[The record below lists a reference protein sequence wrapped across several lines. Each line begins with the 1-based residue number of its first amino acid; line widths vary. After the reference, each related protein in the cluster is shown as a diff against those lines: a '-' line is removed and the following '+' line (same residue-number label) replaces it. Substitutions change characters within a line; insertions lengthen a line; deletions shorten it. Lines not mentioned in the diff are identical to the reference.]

1 MDCSK
6 NRLSSGVNDPD
17 MEVGSVRARPRDV
30 FGISVLLTLLLAILL
45 AMWTVG
51 LEDPHGLSHAT
62 PVRAADVPSL
72 EPLYGA
78 VQTPW
83 RSLDWSPDGRQI
95 ALTGEA
101 DGVTIVEAA
110 TGQVA
115 AHWKVP
121 AYTNVIRWSP
131 DGSHLAVGGWTG
143 IVGPGWVYVYTA
155 EGFLERSWEAH
166 SREVGGLAWAPNG
179 TWLATAANARFA
191 IWEAGTG
198 VLVRRVLNAS
208 VWGEA
213 ADWSPDGHYLA
224 FDAVGGPSIYDAI
237 TGEPVYIDPSKE
249 TLDVRGPAWSHAGD
263 RIASSNLVG
272 CTRVV
277 TRDGTSVWSY
287 DTPSSG
293 SCDGTWFTRRP
304 SWSPSDDLLAVPT
317 SPGIRVFD
325 AATGTLLRVL
335 AFPVGDYGPSTV
347 IGNYAPGDSRDIDVE
362 WSPIA
367 DALASTGSMSN
378 PSLRLWGLPHR
389 TAGLWGLAFE
399 AVLIGGLPVVLGR
412 EFFGILRE
420 PARVLARRENGPDP
434 IARGG
439 VWLAFAFLVAA
450 LQSSVLDVLGRIYGA
465 KVVPPAGWFAA
476 MLILSI
482 AIAAPAVLVGVW
494 AFRAVGWPGQE
505 MPGRPGIKTVA
516 RILGWSLVPV
526 LWTAAVAFGIAT
538 GLATAGVRPGTEGS
552 SVVVA
557 LAGGLGFLLGSR
569 VASGAPRASSIR
581 SAAGLIA
588 SGAVSIL
595 ASLGVFFLIVFGVV
609 AIHVPLPGPLL
620 VYGIQVDFGFG
631 LAPWIAA
638 TLTLLVFGVGFV
650 LVSSPPRFLLPLFA
664 RLRRQDVL
672 DLKSRRSVMDVLRAQ
687 PGIHFRELLRALPM
701 GSGSLH
707 YHLSVLE
714 KEGFIVARR
723 DGIYR
728 RFFPVSATSTA
739 KTS

>member
-30 FGISVLLTLLLAILL
+30 FGVSVLFTLLLAILL
-45 AMWTVG
+45 VMWTVG

-131 DGSHLAVGGWTG
+131 DGSHLAV
-143 IVGPGWVYVYTA
+143 
-155 EGFLERSWEAH
+155 
-166 SREVGGLAWAPNG
+166 
-179 TWLATAANARFA
+179 
-191 IWEAGTG
+191 
-198 VLVRRVLNAS
+198 
-208 VWGEA
+208 
-213 ADWSPDGHYLA
+213 
-224 FDAVGGPSIYDAI
+224 DAVGGPSIYDAI
-237 TGEPVYIDPSKE
+237 TGGPVFISPSKE
-249 TLDVRGPAWSHAGD
+249 TLDVRAPAWSHAGD

-287 DTPSSG
+287 DMPSSG
-293 SCDGTWFTRRP
+293 SCDDTWFTRRP

-378 PSLRLWGLPHR
+378 PSLRLWDLPHR

-420 PARVLARRENGPDP
+420 
-434 IARGG
+434 
-439 VWLAFAFLVAA
+439 
-450 LQSSVLDVLGRIYGA
+450 
-465 KVVPPAGWFAA
+465 
-476 MLILSI
+476 
-482 AIAAPAVLVGVW
+482 
-494 AFRAVGWPGQE
+494 
-505 MPGRPGIKTVA
+505 
-516 RILGWSLVPV
+516 
-526 LWTAAVAFGIAT
+526 
-538 GLATAGVRPGTEGS
+538 
-552 SVVVA
+552 
-557 LAGGLGFLLGSR
+557 
-569 VASGAPRASSIR
+569 
-581 SAAGLIA
+581 
-588 SGAVSIL
+588 
-595 ASLGVFFLIVFGVV
+595 
-609 AIHVPLPGPLL
+609 
-620 VYGIQVDFGFG
+620 
-631 LAPWIAA
+631 
-638 TLTLLVFGVGFV
+638 
-650 LVSSPPRFLLPLFA
+650 
-664 RLRRQDVL
+664 
-672 DLKSRRSVMDVLRAQ
+672 
-687 PGIHFRELLRALPM
+687 
-701 GSGSLH
+701 
-707 YHLSVLE
+707 
-714 KEGFIVARR
+714 
-723 DGIYR
+723 
-728 RFFPVSATSTA
+728 
-739 KTS
+739 

>member
-6 NRLSSGVNDPD
+6 NRLSSGVDDPD

-237 TGEPVYIDPSKE
+237 TGGPVFISPSKE
-249 TLDVRGPAWSHAGD
+249 TLDVRPPAWSHAGD

-287 DTPSSG
+287 DMPSSG
-293 SCDGTWFTRRP
+293 SCDDTWFTRRP

-347 IGNYAPGDSRDIDVE
+347 IGNYAPGDSRDIDV
-362 WSPIA
+362 
-367 DALASTGSMSN
+367 
-378 PSLRLWGLPHR
+378 
-389 TAGLWGLAFE
+389 
-399 AVLIGGLPVVLGR
+399 
-412 EFFGILRE
+412 
-420 PARVLARRENGPDP
+420 
-434 IARGG
+434 
-439 VWLAFAFLVAA
+439 
-450 LQSSVLDVLGRIYGA
+450 
-465 KVVPPAGWFAA
+465 
-476 MLILSI
+476 
-482 AIAAPAVLVGVW
+482 
-494 AFRAVGWPGQE
+494 
-505 MPGRPGIKTVA
+505 
-516 RILGWSLVPV
+516 
-526 LWTAAVAFGIAT
+526 
-538 GLATAGVRPGTEGS
+538 
-552 SVVVA
+552 
-557 LAGGLGFLLGSR
+557 
-569 VASGAPRASSIR
+569 
-581 SAAGLIA
+581 
-588 SGAVSIL
+588 
-595 ASLGVFFLIVFGVV
+595 
-609 AIHVPLPGPLL
+609 
-620 VYGIQVDFGFG
+620 
-631 LAPWIAA
+631 
-638 TLTLLVFGVGFV
+638 
-650 LVSSPPRFLLPLFA
+650 
-664 RLRRQDVL
+664 
-672 DLKSRRSVMDVLRAQ
+672 
-687 PGIHFRELLRALPM
+687 
-701 GSGSLH
+701 
-707 YHLSVLE
+707 
-714 KEGFIVARR
+714 
-723 DGIYR
+723 
-728 RFFPVSATSTA
+728 
-739 KTS
+739 

>member
-1 MDCSK
+1 MYPPIRPMSPAGGTRIRPC
-6 NRLSSGVNDPD
+6 R
-17 MEVGSVRARPRDV
+17 RARRPRCPDAANRSQTDPN
-30 FGISVLLTLLLAILL
+30 GSRNGGGPTDIRRWAPHSAGRGPLGDRGGLEMHLSANPSCE
-45 AMWTVG
+45 WTVPKTAYLLG
-51 LEDPHGLSHAT
+51 LMT
-62 PVRAADVPSL
+62 P
-72 EPLYGA
+72 
-78 VQTPW
+78 TW
-83 RSLDWSPDGRQI
+83 RSAASARDHGMSSESPCCSRFFSRSSSRCGPWDSKIPMAFPTQHRSGQPTSR
-95 ALTGEA
+95 ASSRCTGPSR
-101 DGVTIVEAA
+101 
-110 TGQVA
+110 
-115 AHWKVP
+115 H
-121 AYTNVIRWSP
+121 
-131 DGSHLAVGGWTG
+131 
-143 IVGPGWVYVYTA
+143 PG
-155 EGFLERSWEAH
+155 
-166 SREVGGLAWAPNG
+166 
-179 TWLATAANARFA
+179 
-191 IWEAGTG
+191 EAGTG
-198 VLVRRVLNAS
+198 VLVRRGLNAS

-213 ADWSPDGHYLA
+213 ADRSPDGHYLA

-293 SCDGTWFTRRP
+293 SCDDTWFTRRP

-317 SPGIRVFD
+317 SQGIRVFD

-335 AFPVGDYGPSTV
+335 AFPVDGYGPSTV

-362 WSPIA
+362 WSPLA

-399 AVLIGGLPVVLGR
+399 AVLIGGLPMVLGR
-412 EFFGILRE
+412 ELFGILRE

-439 VWLAFAFLVAA
+439 VWLALAFLVAA

-465 KVVPPAGWFAA
+465 EVVPPAGWFAT

-482 AIAAPAVLVGVW
+482 AIAAPAVLVGVS

-557 LAGGLGFLLGSR
+557 LMGGLGFLLGSR

-595 ASLGVFFLIVFGVV
+595 ASLGVFFLIVFGLV

-620 VYGIQVDFGFG
+620 LYGIHVDFGFG

-650 LVSSPPRFLLPLFA
+650 LGSSPPRFLLPLFA

>member
-237 TGEPVYIDPSKE
+237 TGGPVFISPSKE
-249 TLDVRGPAWSHAGD
+249 TLDVRAPAWSHAGD

-287 DTPSSG
+287 DMPSSG
-293 SCDGTWFTRRP
+293 SCDDTWFTRRP

-362 WSPIA
+362 WSPLA

-420 PARVLARRENGPDP
+420 PARVLAPRENGPDP

-439 VWLAFAFLVAA
+439 VWA
-450 LQSSVLDVLGRIYGA
+450 
-465 KVVPPAGWFAA
+465 
-476 MLILSI
+476 
-482 AIAAPAVLVGVW
+482 
-494 AFRAVGWPGQE
+494 
-505 MPGRPGIKTVA
+505 
-516 RILGWSLVPV
+516 
-526 LWTAAVAFGIAT
+526 AFGIAT
-538 GLATAGVRPGTEGS
+538 GLATVGVRPGTEGS
-552 SVVVA
+552 SVAVA
-557 LAGGLGFLLGSR
+557 LMGGLGFLLGSR

-620 VYGIQVDFGFG
+620 VYGIHVDFGFG

-638 TLTLLVFGVGFV
+638 TLTLLVFGVGFA

>member
-6 NRLSSGVNDPD
+6 SRLASRVDDPD

-131 DGSHLAVGGWTG
+131 DGSHRAVGGWTG

-237 TGEPVYIDPSKE
+237 TGEPFHVDPSKE

-293 SCDGTWFTRRP
+293 SCDDTWFTRRP

-439 VWLAFAFLVAA
+439 VW
-450 LQSSVLDVLGRIYGA
+450 
-465 KVVPPAGWFAA
+465 
-476 MLILSI
+476 
-482 AIAAPAVLVGVW
+482 
-494 AFRAVGWPGQE
+494 
-505 MPGRPGIKTVA
+505 
-516 RILGWSLVPV
+516 
-526 LWTAAVAFGIAT
+526 VAFGIAT

-557 LAGGLGFLLGSR
+557 LMGGLGFLLGSR
-569 VASGAPRASSIR
+569 VASGAPRASAVR

-595 ASLGVFFLIVFGVV
+595 ASLGVFYLIVFGVV

-620 VYGIQVDFGFG
+620 GYGIRADFGSG

-672 DLKSRRSVMDVLRAQ
+672 DLKSRRSVVDVLRAQ